1 MKKIV
6 LIGFMGSGKSTIG
19 KALADKM
26 GMGWLD
32 LDTYIE
38 EKTQQ
43 TIRQIFDEAG
53 EGVFR
58 KIESDC
64 LQECLKSNVPIIATG
79 GGIITTLSNIP
90 YLKAHHT
97 VYLSYPFETLYQR
110 IAGDEARPL
119 ATSYESLKTRYES
132 RLPFYEEAAIQ
143 TVVGEGKN
151 IEAICEE
158 ILKSQSKKRL

>member
-19 KALADKM
+19 KALADKR
-26 GMGWLD
+26 GIDWVD

-38 EKTQQ
+38 EKAQQ

-53 EGVFR
+53 EAYFR
-58 KIESDC
+58 QLESDC
-64 LQECLKSNVPIIATG
+64 LQECLEGSIPIIATG
-79 GGIITTLSNIP
+79 GGIITTPSNIP

-119 ATSYESLKTRYES
+119 ATSYESLAMRYKS
-132 RLPFYEEAAIQ
+132 RLPLYQKAAVQ
-143 TVVGEGKN
+143 TVVGDGQT